1 MAKALWALQQYGDAL
16 WGYKEAVRLAPE
28 NAEYRMQLA
37 EVLFIARDYEGV
49 GTNVDVLLEA
59 DPGHIGALLL
69 RAKVARVQ
77 AGVDREFEALEA
89 ILGVDADHTGALAMK
104 AQALATRGDTE
115 AAEEVL
121 QQLIQIE
128 PGLATHLLYGAFLST
143 EDRGDEAL
151 LQFQAAVEAATE
163 ADERTRARLILTHFH
178 LNRGEADAA
187 EAQLLKARE
196 ETPDN
201 ANILL
206 TLAQF
211 YALRGQPEQAEAM
224 LEERVTTLPDDETPL
239 LVLADFHRRM
249 GDHEKALESVER
261 ALALDP
267 RSEQAR
273 LRKAEYLLGL
283 FAKEVETEK
292 SEEAKRLIEEVL
304 EENPNSSLALFTE
317 GKLLISEGRYEEA
330 GTRLR
335 RVVEEQPT
343 ANAHVL
349 LGSTYLNLEQY
360 ELARGEFLRALQLD
374 SAHHLARV
382 QLVALYLKMGDRTLA
397 AREAQAALER
407 RPGDTQ
413 MLLARAEALTGLGQ
427 QEGALAALRS
437 IEFDE
442 KASEQLRLSAAGLYR
457 ANGALDDARKTL
469 EAIRG
474 GSDDP
479 EVVAELARVD
489 VLSGDAQAAIHR
501 LDQAIAR
508 SPENVD
514 LYQYRGSMYLGF
526 HRSGKL
532 QFPEEA
538 ERDFRTVLEKD
549 IGRSEAHVLLGA
561 LYRQI
566 GREEE
571 ALESYRSALQID
583 TTNSDVY
590 LALATLLEAMGRL
603 GEAAEAYESS
613 IRFNQD
619 QAIAKNNLAW
629 ILANAEKPSDAD
641 LDRALELA
649 QDAKEA
655 LPQNPSVA
663 DTLGWVMFKKE
674 LPAAAISL
682 FREAIE
688 GYPDNPQLR
697 ALVRYHLA
705 RTYERNGEP
714 ERAIAELKRAL
725 AESATFHDRA
735 AAEALLQRLQSS

>member
-1 MAKALWALQQYGDAL
+1 MLVMLACTSKEERLTGYLERAEAYFENEQWSEAKIEYLNVLQLDPENPAAHFQMAKALWALQQYGDAL

-590 LALATLLEAMGRL
+590 LALAQPGSGDRKEQPGLDLGQRRETERRGPRPGFGARTRREGGPAAEPQCRGHARL
-603 GEAAEAYESS
+603 GDVQEGASGG
-613 IRFNQD
+613 R
-619 QAIAKNNLAW
+619 
-629 ILANAEKPSDAD
+629 D
-641 LDRALELA
+641 LTFSGGDRG
-649 QDAKEA
+649 
-655 LPQNPSVA
+655 LPGQ
-663 DTLGWVMFKKE
+663 
-674 LPAAAISL
+674 PAAARL
-682 FREAIE
+682 GAVPP
-688 GYPDNPQLR
+688 GAHLR
-697 ALVRYHLA
+697 
-705 RTYERNGEP
+705 T
-714 ERAIAELKRAL
+714 
-725 AESATFHDRA
+725 
-735 AAEALLQRLQSS
+735 